1 MSDFPDP
8 DEEYELMYS
17 DELELMREVEDKTGT
32 LKLKVILLTYL
43 LLPLFINLLLPQPV
57 FGKILSP

>member
-32 LKLKVILLTYL
+32 LKLKVILLTSL